1 RACTTTPALMCLGE
15 SWCAVWNLSSRL
27 KSRWI
32 PTSSSKLACVKN
44 STTSKNSR
52 EKLPLSSAISPLTW
66 WAKQCTPTAKISR
79 SWVMR
84 HSWLRS
90 SASKKPAQSR
100 RWKKNLPL
108 LRVRSAAIQI
118 PALLHAAAT
127 PPATP
132 PLALARRI
140 PAVASPAI
148 VDVAAVAAAAA
159 APMQRTLVTT
169 AKVAI
174 AKVAI
179 AKITIRATI
188 KARTKRRVPHS
199 LRLSKGLKLENPSRA
214 RAKTVTTTVETTS
227 QATLSPPTVGG
238 VAVDVAGETVTGHA
252 TKTTADPVPAQ
263 QTPALKARRKSSLN
277 PGASAAI

>member
-1 RACTTTPALMCLGE
+1 
-15 SWCAVWNLSSRL
+15 
-27 KSRWI
+27 
-32 PTSSSKLACVKN
+32 
-44 STTSKNSR
+44 
-52 EKLPLSSAISPLTW
+52 
-66 WAKQCTPTAKISR
+66 
-79 SWVMR
+79 MR

-100 RWKKNLPL
+100 RGKKNLPL

-127 PPATP
+127 TPATP

-174 AKVAI
+174 AKI
-179 AKITIRATI
+179 TTRAKTQ
-188 KARTKRRVPHS
+188 RRVRHS
-199 LRLSKGLKLENPSRA
+199 LRPSKVPNLESPRRA
-214 RAKTVTTTVETTS
+214 RDKTETTTVKTTIH
-227 QATLSPPTVGG
+227 ATLSPPTVGG
-238 VAVDVAGETVTGHA
+238 FALDVAGETAIGHA

-277 PGASAAI
+277 PGASTAI

>member
-1 RACTTTPALMCLGE
+1 
-15 SWCAVWNLSSRL
+15 RL
-27 KSRWI
+27 
-32 PTSSSKLACVKN
+32 
-44 STTSKNSR
+44 
-52 EKLPLSSAISPLTW
+52 
-66 WAKQCTPTAKISR
+66 
-79 SWVMR
+79 
-84 HSWLRS
+84 H
-90 SASKKPAQSR
+90 
-100 RWKKNLPL
+100 
-108 LRVRSAAIQI
+108 VRSAAIQI

-159 APMQRTLVTT
+159 APMQRTLATT

-174 AKVAI
+174 AK
-179 AKITIRATI
+179 ITTRATI

-214 RAKTVTTTVETTS
+214 RAKTVTTTVETTTVETTS
-227 QATLSPPTVGG
+227 QATRSPPTVGG
-238 VAVDVAGETVTGHA
+238 VAVDGAGETAIGHA

-263 QTPALKARRKSSLN
+263 QTPALKARRKRSLN

>member
-1 RACTTTPALMCLGE
+1 
-15 SWCAVWNLSSRL
+15 
-27 KSRWI
+27 
-32 PTSSSKLACVKN
+32 
-44 STTSKNSR
+44 SR

-79 SWVMR
+79 SWVKR

-100 RWKKNLPL
+100 RGKKSPPRLH
-108 LRVRSAAIQI
+108 VRSAAIQI

-132 PLALARRI
+132 PLVLARRI

-159 APMQRTLVTT
+159 AAAPMQRTLVTT
-169 AKVAI
+169 T
-174 AKVAI
+174 KVAI
-179 AKITIRATI
+179 AKITTRA
-188 KARTKRRVPHS
+188 KPQRRVRHS
-199 LRLSKGLKLENPSRA
+199 LRPSKVPNLESPSRA
-214 RAKTVTTTVETTS
+214 RAKTVTTMVETTR

-238 VAVDVAGETVTGHA
+238 VAVDVAGETAIGHA
-252 TKTTADPVPAQ
+252 TKTTADPVPA
-263 QTPALKARRKSSLN
+263 
-277 PGASAAI
+277 

>member
-1 RACTTTPALMCLGE
+1 
-15 SWCAVWNLSSRL
+15 
-27 KSRWI
+27 
-32 PTSSSKLACVKN
+32 
-44 STTSKNSR
+44 
-52 EKLPLSSAISPLTW
+52 
-66 WAKQCTPTAKISR
+66 
-79 SWVMR
+79 MR

-100 RWKKNLPL
+100 RWKKSPPRLH
-108 LRVRSAAIQI
+108 VRSAAIQI

-159 APMQRTLVTT
+159 AAAPMQRTLATT

-174 AKVAI
+174 AK
-179 AKITIRATI
+179 ITTRATI

-238 VAVDVAGETVTGHA
+238 VAVDVAGETAIGHA

>member
-1 RACTTTPALMCLGE
+1 SPP
-15 SWCAVWNLSSRL
+15 RL
-27 KSRWI
+27 
-32 PTSSSKLACVKN
+32 
-44 STTSKNSR
+44 
-52 EKLPLSSAISPLTW
+52 
-66 WAKQCTPTAKISR
+66 
-79 SWVMR
+79 
-84 HSWLRS
+84 H
-90 SASKKPAQSR
+90 
-100 RWKKNLPL
+100 
-108 LRVRSAAIQI
+108 VRSAAIQI

-148 VDVAAVAAAAA
+148 ADVADVAAAAAAA

-174 AKVAI
+174 AKI
-179 AKITIRATI
+179 TTRAKTQ
-188 KARTKRRVPHS
+188 RRVRHS
-199 LRLSKGLKLENPSRA
+199 LRPSKVPNLESPSRA
-214 RAKTVTTTVETTS
+214 RAKTVTTTVKTTS

-238 VAVDVAGETVTGHA
+238 VAVDVAGETAIGHA

-263 QTPALKARRKSSLN
+263 QTPALEARRKSSLN

>member
-1 RACTTTPALMCLGE
+1 
-15 SWCAVWNLSSRL
+15 
-27 KSRWI
+27 
-32 PTSSSKLACVKN
+32 
-44 STTSKNSR
+44 
-52 EKLPLSSAISPLTW
+52 
-66 WAKQCTPTAKISR
+66 
-79 SWVMR
+79 MR

-159 APMQRTLVTT
+159 APMQRTLATT

-174 AKVAI
+174 AK
-179 AKITIRATI
+179 ITTRATI

-238 VAVDVAGETVTGHA
+238 VAVDVAGETAIGHA
-252 TKTTADPVPAQ
+252 TKTTDGWR
-263 QTPALKARRKSSLN
+263 T
-277 PGASAAI
+277 